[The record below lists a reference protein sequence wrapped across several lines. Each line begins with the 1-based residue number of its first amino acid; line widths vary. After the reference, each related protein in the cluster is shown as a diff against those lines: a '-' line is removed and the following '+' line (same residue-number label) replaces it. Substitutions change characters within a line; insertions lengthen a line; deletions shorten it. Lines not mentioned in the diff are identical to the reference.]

1 MTDPLAIRIEAALT
15 EWNTLANAALGG
27 TGQATSNDGIWI
39 SDGHDVLHSKCFQV
53 ADTWAPQ
60 FSRHIAAF
68 DPSSVLR
75 LITGMRAIL
84 QVVPEIEDM
93 EGQIQGEWGLSTDDP
108 AEINECSNALLRTL
122 ASMLGIET
130 NEETT

>member
-15 EWNTLANAALGG
+15 KLEALANATATYPSPWDWVSYGG
-27 TGQATSNDGIWI
+27 QGGDL
-39 SDGHDVLHSKCFQV
+39 SDAEGMAIAQV
-53 ADTWAPQ
+53 IRPGVVQ
-60 FSRHIAAF
+60 FIAAF

-130 NEETT
+130 NEETND

>member
-1 MTDPLAIRIEAALT
+1 MSDPLAIRIEAAL
-15 EWNTLANAALGG
+15 AAR
-27 TGQATSNDGIWI
+27 QAEID
-39 SDGHDVLHSKCFQV
+39 HM
-53 ADTWAPQ
+53 P
-60 FSRHIAAF
+60 RAAE
-68 DPSSVLR
+68 SVRDERQR

-130 NEETT
+130 NEETND

>member
-1 MTDPLAIRIEAALT
+1 MSDPLAIRIEAALRQL
-15 EWNTLANAALGG
+15 ESNAYNAEHWHPAPWSPAGL
-27 TGQATSNDGIWI
+27 QILD
-39 SDGHDVLHSKCFQV
+39 
-53 ADTWAPQ
+53 ADEKLTAAGDSSTVDH
-60 FSRHIAAF
+60 FAAF

-130 NEETT
+130 NEQTT